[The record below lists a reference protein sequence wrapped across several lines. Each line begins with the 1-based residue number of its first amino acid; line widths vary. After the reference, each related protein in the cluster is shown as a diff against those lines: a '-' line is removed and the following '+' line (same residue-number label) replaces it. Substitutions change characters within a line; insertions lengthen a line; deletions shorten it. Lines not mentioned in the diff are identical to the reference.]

1 MAEIVATNNVKTG
14 MTVSEHVVNSFGQTL
29 IAAGTDINEQHIKL
43 LKMWNIEC
51 ISIKTSDS
59 EELEELSEEM
69 IKLGLERLYKR
80 LKWEPRNE
88 NEKDLIDLGIISAVN
103 IIARK

>member
-1 MAEIVATNNVKTG
+1 MAEIVATNNVNAG
-14 MTVSEHVVNSFGQTL
+14 MVVSEPVVNSFGQTL
-29 IAAGTDINEQHIKL
+29 ISTGVEINEQHIKL
-43 LKMWNIEC
+43 LKMWNISC

-59 EELEELSEEM
+59 DELDELTEDM
-69 IKLGLERLYKR
+69 INLGLERLSKR
-80 LKWEPRNE
+80 LNWQPRND